1 MMRTRRG
8 NPDIP
13 LCLLSSMRVGAIA
26 STLRAETASRWVAP
40 ELGDAR
46 AVELWLKLNVRI
58 VTIPC
63 ALPDA
68 WPLAASLAPRWQ
80 PEPCDNCELAM
91 RGLRERQPPHS
102 GRLIQMTAGM
112 RHSRFTKVRAAAH
125 TPFDVT
131 LILDADAAVCA
142 DGQLPIQGVVDYMR
156 LVNAS
161 IGMRYFGHSIK
172 RPTGKCDDVCASKSH
187 GPAREHLLCLSLC
200 VNAANSDCHGN
211 PASMLVRKSA
221 QAIWFAR
228 NWYARY
234 MHMIFVKHQHSEQLS
249 DFAESHD
256 QQCLGSQGLPSK
268 EHRTVCRGVVNL
280 PFNMHMGCNEV
291 AQGQWNVRGR
301 VVVVHGGCL
310 RGCMRGECLTGKE
323 ARGRQEDVCPMF
335 TSCCTG

>member
-13 LCLLSSMRVGAIA
+13 LCLLSSMRVARLRLALGGPGAGR
-26 STLRAETASRWVAP
+26 RARRGALAEAERTDRDDPVRAARRMAAGCVSGSA
-40 ELGDAR
+40 LAAR
-46 AVELWLKLNVRI
+46 AVRQL
-58 VTIPC
+58 
-63 ALPDA
+63 
-68 WPLAASLAPRWQ
+68 Q
-80 PEPCDNCELAM
+80 LAM

-335 TSCCTG
+335 T